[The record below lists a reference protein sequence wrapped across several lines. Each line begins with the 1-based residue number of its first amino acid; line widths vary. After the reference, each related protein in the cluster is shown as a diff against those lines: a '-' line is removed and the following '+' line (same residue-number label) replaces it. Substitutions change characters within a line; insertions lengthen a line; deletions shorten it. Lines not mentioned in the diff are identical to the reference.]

1 MEDKENQKQYIPCE
15 DYKYMR
21 VGTMIYK
28 EVEKPLLSEKRE
40 TMLIPWRF
48 SAIKQDHWHEWQQIM
63 ENIEK
68 YYGFCTI
75 PEHLNYERSY
85 RGFYNLYDPIM
96 YQKQAG
102 SCHTM
107 LDFVKHIFGDQ
118 YELGLDYL
126 QLIYTQPTQRLPVLC
141 LVSEQRETGKTTF
154 LNLLKEIYGNNMTFN
169 TNDDFRSNFN
179 SDWVSKLIIA
189 IDEVLLDKKEDSERI
204 KNLSTANT
212 YKSEAKGKDRFEVE
226 YFGKII
232 LCSNNESDFMVIG
245 LKETRYWVLKINPIA
260 EKDPGFMKKL
270 SREIPHFL
278 YFLANR
284 KLSTKRKSRLW
295 FTPEQI
301 YTEALQKVKAQQ
313 VNMEEKELYEVIREI
328 MEIKELDSFSFIN
341 SNIKAL
347 LDRAG
352 IKISRSRVRS
362 ILEDKW
368 GLSQYP
374 NASNFT
380 TYQFLSGGILM
391 EQSGK
396 GRYYTITKAQLDE
409 VKVAMLT

>member
-1 MEDKENQKQYIPCE
+1 MDQK
-15 DYKYMR
+15 YKYIR
-21 VGTMIYK
+21 VGTTIYK
-28 EVEKPLLSEKRE
+28 EVEKPLLSKKRE
-40 TMLIPWRF
+40 TMLIPWKF
-48 SAIKQDHWHEWQQIM
+48 STIKQDHLYEWKRII

-68 YYGFCTI
+68 YDGFCTI
-75 PEHLNYERSY
+75 PEHLNYARSY
-85 RGFYNLYDPIM
+85 RGFYNLYDPIA
-96 YQKQAG
+96 YKQQKG
-102 SCHTM
+102 KCPITLS
-107 LDFVKHIFGDQ
+107 FIKHIFGDH

-126 QLIYTQPTQRLPVLC
+126 KLIYTQPTQRLPVLC

-204 KNLSTANT
+204 KNLSTATT

-232 LCSNNESDFMVIG
+232 LCSNNETDFMVIG
-245 LKETRYWVLKINPIA
+245 LEETRYWVLKINPIV

-270 SREIPHFL
+270 TEEIPHFL

-284 KLSTKRKSRLW
+284 KLSTTRKSRLW

-301 YTEALQKVKAQQ
+301 YTDALKKVKAQQ
-313 VNMEEKELYEVIREI
+313 VNMEERELYEVIREI
-328 MEIKELDSFSFIN
+328 VEIKELNSFSFIN

-352 IKISRSRVRS
+352 IKISRSRIRS

-374 NASNFT
+374 NSSNFT

-396 GRYYTITKAQLDE
+396 GRYYTITKEHLEDL
-409 VKVAMLT
+409 KDDLLN

>member
-1 MEDKENQKQYIPCE
+1 
-15 DYKYMR
+15 
-21 VGTMIYK
+21 
-28 EVEKPLLSEKRE
+28 
-40 TMLIPWRF
+40 
-48 SAIKQDHWHEWQQIM
+48 M

-68 YYGFCTI
+68 YDGFCTI
-75 PEHLNYERSY
+75 PEHLNYARSY
-85 RGFYNLYDPIM
+85 RGFYNLYDPIA
-96 YQKQAG
+96 YQQQEG
-102 SCHTM
+102 QCPITLS
-107 LDFVKHIFGDQ
+107 FVKHIFGNH

-126 QLIYTQPTQRLPVLC
+126 KLIYTLPTQRLPVLC

-204 KNLSTANT
+204 KNLSTATT

-245 LKETRYWVLKINPIA
+245 LQETRYWVLKINPIA

-270 SREIPHFL
+270 TDEIPQFL

-284 KLSTKRKSRLW
+284 KLSTTRKSRLW

-301 YTEALQKVKAQQ
+301 YTEALKKVKAQQ

-328 MEIKELDSFSFIN
+328 VEIKELNSFSFIN

-347 LDRAG
+347 LERAG
-352 IKISRSRVRS
+352 VKISRSRIRS

-374 NASNFT
+374 NSSNFT

-396 GRYYTITKAQLDE
+396 GRYYTITKEHLEDLKDAL
-409 VKVAMLT
+409 LN

>member
-1 MEDKENQKQYIPCE
+1 MEESKRQNTSPD
-15 DYKYMR
+15 DYKYIR
-21 VGTMIYK
+21 VGTTIYK
-28 EVEKPLLSEKRE
+28 EVVKPLLSKKKE
-40 TMLIPWRF
+40 TMLIPWKF
-48 SAIKQDHWHEWQQIM
+48 STIKQDHWYEWKRIM
-63 ENIEK
+63 EDIEK
-68 YYGFCTI
+68 YDGFCTI
-75 PEHLNYERSY
+75 PAHLNYARSY
-85 RGFYNLYDPIM
+85 RGFYNLYDPIIHK
-96 YQKQAG
+96 QKAG
-102 SCHTM
+102 KCPEI

-204 KNLSTANT
+204 KNLSTATT

-245 LKETRYWVLKINPIA
+245 LHETRYWVLKINPIA

-270 SREIPHFL
+270 SREIPQFL
-278 YFLANR
+278 HFLANR
-284 KLSTKRKSRLW
+284 KLSTTRKSRLW

-368 GLSQYP
+368 GLNQYP
-374 NASNFT
+374 HASTFT
-380 TYQFLSGGILM
+380 TYQFLAGGILV

-396 GRYYTITKAQLDE
+396 GRYYTITKEELDE
-409 VKVAMLT
+409 INVAMLT

>member
-1 MEDKENQKQYIPCE
+1 MEESEKQNASRD
-15 DYKYMR
+15 DYKYIR
-21 VGTMIYK
+21 VGTTIYI
-28 EVEKPLLSEKRE
+28 EVEKPHLSKKKE
-40 TMLIPWRF
+40 TMLIPWKF
-48 SAIKQDHWHEWQQIM
+48 NNIKQDHWYEWKNIM
-63 ENIEK
+63 KNIEK

-75 PEHLNYERSY
+75 PEHLNYVRSY
-85 RGFYNLYDPIM
+85 RGFYNLYEPIV
-96 YQKQAG
+96 YKQKVG
-102 SCHTM
+102 KCSII
-107 LDFVKHIFGDQ
+107 LDFIKHIFGDQ

-126 QLIYTQPTQRLPVLC
+126 QLIYTRPTQRLPVLC

-204 KNLSTANT
+204 KNLSTATT

-245 LKETRYWVLKINPIA
+245 LLETRYWVLKINPIA
-260 EKDPGFMKKL
+260 EKDPGLLKKL
-270 SREIPHFL
+270 SSEIPQFL
-278 YFLANR
+278 YYLANR
-284 KLSTKRKSRLW
+284 KLSTKRKSRMW

-313 VNMEEKELYEVIREI
+313 VNMEEKELYELIREI

-396 GRYYTITKAQLDE
+396 GRYYTITKSQLDE
-409 VKVAMLT
+409 IKVAMLT